1 MNAINLNA
9 VLQIG
14 AVTLGFLATVATVLM
29 SRSVKGLKARS
40 LALETGLAATRRELE
55 MMAAISLTT
64 GRRIQSIERENA
76 RVADRVEQF
85 EPRGRSQRSFDQ
97 AIDSARRGADPAKIA
112 QQFGLSRG
120 EADLVLRMHGRK
132 KHA

>member
-1 MNAINLNA
+1 MARRADSKPTDRPKSLRRSAARPRKTLDSRGRPNQLSMSTPDMNAINLNA

-55 MMAAISLTT
+55 MMAAI
-64 GRRIQSIERENA
+64 
-76 RVADRVEQF
+76 
-85 EPRGRSQRSFDQ
+85 
-97 AIDSARRGADPAKIA
+97 
-112 QQFGLSRG
+112 
-120 EADLVLRMHGRK
+120 
-132 KHA
+132 